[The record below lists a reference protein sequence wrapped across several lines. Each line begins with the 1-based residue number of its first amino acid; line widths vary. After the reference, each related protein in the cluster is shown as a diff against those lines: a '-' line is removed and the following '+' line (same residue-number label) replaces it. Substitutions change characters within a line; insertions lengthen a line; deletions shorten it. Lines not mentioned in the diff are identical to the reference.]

1 MSSSAPSVKDLYKTV
16 TADLAAFVNAERPQ
30 DTDPIHA
37 YLDRFIK
44 TNTPSHG
51 STPST
56 PSGSTVHTSTTA
68 QGLASTAS
76 AGAQGTQGAQG
87 GQAGIGGHGGHGGH
101 GGAGPQGATASTP
114 GALLSPS
121 TSAAGQRH
129 ANELWYQSLAN
140 PTALQ
145 HSSNLPFAF
154 HRLGSPTTNSPTS
167 SGPTSQNA
175 SVAGSPVISGGNG
188 TGAAVPLTASSHIAS
203 GTGLSI
209 ASASNQISLAAQRFS
224 AHLISL
230 FSQYEMGETPIASV
244 ASRIIVYLTH
254 LLPFL
259 TPQLVISDWWH
270 RLIEPSL
277 QGEIRLE
284 KDSLKACRDLVTECM
299 VRDPLMD
306 PLASGAG
313 SLLVAGDEEGQLST
327 PVAMAAMPIPQFVLR
342 KYIRA
347 ARKLNHRLEGLD
359 LHAEGTGAS
368 WLRAKGSS
376 TLSSGHAGH
385 ESGSGL
391 PFTRS
396 TSSTSNNWQSE
407 YPPVLQD
414 LENQQRLLSKAR
426 AIIRRKKD
434 LLAKNLESILFTY
447 GGGVGR
453 VKDFF
458 SCLYTY
464 FVGARYRAEILG
476 LLCQFIRRQRVHLH
490 QILATPLFD
499 SILLSLKHDTS
510 PLIISL
516 GLMTLIML
524 MPRIP
529 ATLNDRLPDLF
540 LILSRILCW
549 PKSQQQLLAVTS
561 QDGTNLTGQTIR
573 SFDEFDD
580 EGVSTN
586 RATENGAVGAGTDD
600 KTAEVEAEAKAEVE
614 VEGPP
619 NAVESEDIPLYSHG
633 IRWRRYGPAVPGG
646 TKEGAPDPTAIFS
659 FLYGLFPCNLLQF
672 LHSPRRYLSQSL
684 SPTGSPK
691 QGSGVNSTESDE
703 DAGDVDGGSYSP
715 KETAGSDDKIYIDE
729 DLLKSRVQTML
740 KRHSLHPD
748 LLTMTCEQELV
759 NKARWQKLE
768 PMEIVAMCVGL
779 DVWSAGGLYGTGPIL
794 RSIEEEKGGL
804 LATNSDEEDEDN
816 EIESPP
822 TSQQSTDQRTS
833 PVQAQA
839 SASVESLGSEASEGT
854 PIEILAQEEFFGP
867 RAVREAIT
875 PSRPLP
881 GTTLSAFQR
890 AQPLQQSI
898 SGPGVHTLPRT
909 RKKSKEVRMSQIL
922 QNFATLRGLNHDEYL
937 AEAASTLSLTVGPGG
952 VNKDRRGSALK
963 NRSSSGSLTA
973 TTATHPPGDATL
985 AAPSIVTDIPTE
997 KSMALTITNTGST
1010 QNSLQHATSVA
1021 TLVMLNQE
1029 YRRTVMHLERDLLM
1043 AKNELNFE
1051 LFLKQQH
1058 IQQISKVHR
1067 AHVLDA
1073 SVEAERQNLYN
1084 TCRSLKAQLQDTRLL
1099 LEKEKSELE
1108 KRKNKQTHWDT
1119 ELKSKMQTFRDERK
1133 QLQFEVER
1141 LKQDIKDTKQAQ
1153 ETQERLLTEERK
1165 GTFQL
1170 KNSIEDL
1177 SPKLKRMEEYET
1189 QIQEMTRQLVLWE
1202 TEQSRASEMQHQV
1215 ESVFSQWQKA
1225 EQLLAAE
1232 REESRT
1238 LRNKAS
1244 QQAQILDDLRLQM
1257 TINEGRTADDM
1268 SETPPMEYQSEE
1280 EAEDR
1285 VEAHDGGGEA
1295 DKESARLDQVVE
1307 NEHGSEDEGSQGQE
1321 VERERSIRR
1330 KASNSL
1336 RHRNSSSALDA
1347 SHWPSTY
1354 SRSSSSQTGV
1364 DQQRRAEA
1372 MQGFLAREKERWD
1385 QELQQAHNRWSK
1397 EATRNQEL
1405 EDRILEL
1412 QGQLEMAQAM
1422 DRRPHPGWSH
1432 QDRLGDSLGQH
1443 GGDGGSDSS
1452 TPLIHVPSQPQ
1463 DVPNATAT
1471 HSTASESGVHDDT
1484 EGADTDDGGIGS
1496 SGMIG
1501 RYSRQRQETED
1512 EDDLV
1517 AQRMRS
1523 TQRASAQVSTES
1535 LQSKGK
1541 GTKSSKSKSRWP
1553 SILERAQTDKG
1564 AYTTSMHLG
1573 GNAPGFLDL
1582 TRHPPST
1589 HRSQSSQHL
1598 SRKSGESSS
1607 TRTTASSSSAAA
1619 RAAAGGLIPVL
1630 DYHPRKMSTMSD
1642 GASSDMTTASDS
1654 SATASAQ
1661 LQAAGSSAGEESS
1674 RTGGKKG
1681 AKAKTKKEQERERE
1695 RIRMMSGVGP
1705 LVDPSKMYRNVRMF

>member
-1 MSSSAPSVKDLYKTV
+1 MSSNAPSVKDLYKTI
-16 TADLAAFVNAERPQ
+16 TADLAAFVSAEKPKDQ
-30 DTDPIHA
+30 DAIHA

-44 TNTPSHG
+44 ANTPSQA

-56 PSGSTVHTSTTA
+56 PSSGGAHTSTST
-68 QGLASTAS
+68 QGLAGAAS
-76 AGAQGTQGAQG
+76 AGGQGAQG
-87 GQAGIGGHGGHGGH
+87 GQAGPAGAGAH
-101 GGAGPQGATASTP
+101 GGAGLPGATSTAP
-114 GALLSPS
+114 GAVLSPS
-121 TSAAGQRH
+121 PSAAGQRH
-129 ANELWYQSLAN
+129 ANELWYQSLTN
-140 PTALQ
+140 HTALQ

-154 HRLGSPTTNSPTS
+154 HRLGSPATSSPTS

-175 SVAGSPVISGGNG
+175 SAACSPVISGGTSVGGAAAPTAASHVTGG
-188 TGAAVPLTASSHIAS
+188 TGSS
-203 GTGLSI
+203 LS
-209 ASASNQISLAAQRFS
+209 SASNQTPLAAQRFS

-230 FSQYEMGETPIASV
+230 FSQYEMGDTPIALV
-244 ASRIIVYLTH
+244 ASRLIVYLTH

-299 VRDPLMD
+299 VRDHLMD
-306 PLASGAG
+306 PLGSGTG

-327 PVAMAAMPIPQFVLR
+327 SVAMAAMPIPQFVLR

-359 LHAEGTGAS
+359 LLADGTGAS
-368 WLRAKGSS
+368 WLHSKGSS
-376 TLSSGHAGH
+376 TLSSSHAGH
-385 ESGSGL
+385 DSGSGL
-391 PFTRS
+391 PFARS
-396 TSSTSNNWQSE
+396 ISSTSNNWQSE

-499 SILLSLKHDTS
+499 SILLSLKYDTS

-586 RATENGAVGAGTDD
+586 RTTGDGTNNEGTHD
-600 KTAEVEAEAKAEVE
+600 KSAEVEADVE
-614 VEGPP
+614 VE
-619 NAVESEDIPLYSHG
+619 
-633 IRWRRYGPAVPGG
+633 
-646 TKEGAPDPTAIFS
+646 
-659 FLYGLFPCNLLQF
+659 
-672 LHSPRRYLSQSL
+672 
-684 SPTGSPK
+684 GSPK
-691 QGSGVNSTESDE
+691 QGSGIDSTGGDE
-703 DAGDVDGGSYSP
+703 DSGGNDMDGASYSP
-715 KETAGSDDKIYIDE
+715 KVNTTSDDKIYIDE

-779 DVWSAGGLYGTGPIL
+779 DVWSAGGLYGTGPVL

-804 LATNSDEEDEDN
+804 LATNSDEENEDEED
-816 EIESPP
+816 ESPP
-822 TSQQSTDQRTS
+822 TSQPAIDQRHS
-833 PVQAQA
+833 PVQTQA

-867 RAVREAIT
+867 RAVRETIT

-890 AQPLQQSI
+890 VQPLQQPI
-898 SGPGVHTLPRT
+898 TGPGVHTLPRT

-922 QNFATLRGLNHDEYL
+922 ENFATLRGLNHDEYL
-937 AEAASTLSLTVGPGG
+937 AEAASTLSLTVGPG
-952 VNKDRRGSALK
+952 VINRDRRGSALK
-963 NRSSSGSLTA
+963 NSNSSGSLTA
-973 TTATHPPGDATL
+973 TTATHPPGEATQ
-985 AAPSIVTDIPTE
+985 APPGIVTDIPSGE
-997 KSMALTITNTGST
+997 SMALTITNTGSS
-1010 QNSLQHATSVA
+1010 QDLQHATSVA

-1084 TCRSLKAQLQDTRLL
+1084 TCRSLKAQLQETRLL

-1141 LKQDIKDTKQAQ
+1141 LKQDIQDTRQAQ
-1153 ETQERLLTEERK
+1153 EIQERLLTEERK

-1189 QIQEMTRQLVLWE
+1189 RIQEMTRQLVLWE
-1202 TEQSRASEMQHQV
+1202 TEQSRASEMQHQLECV
-1215 ESVFSQWQKA
+1215 VSQWQKV

-1238 LRNKAS
+1238 LRNKVS
-1244 QQAQILDDLRLQM
+1244 QQAQILDDMRLQM
-1257 TINEGRTADDM
+1257 TINEGRTVDDM
-1268 SETPPMEYQSEE
+1268 AKTPPMEYRSEE
-1280 EAEDR
+1280 ETENR
-1285 VEAHDGGGEA
+1285 VKAHDGEEA
-1295 DKESARLDQVVE
+1295 DEEGTRVFQAIE
-1307 NEHGSEDEGSQGQE
+1307 EEHGGDDDGVQGQE
-1321 VERERSIRR
+1321 VERELSIRR

-1336 RHRNSSSALDA
+1336 RHRNSGSALDA
-1347 SHWPSTY
+1347 SNWPSTY
-1354 SRSSSSQTGV
+1354 SRSSSSQTGA

-1372 MQGFLAREKERWD
+1372 MQEFLAREKERWD

-1397 EATRNQEL
+1397 EAMRNQEL

-1422 DRRPHPGWSH
+1422 DRRQHPG
-1432 QDRLGDSLGQH
+1432 LGSQNRPEDGAGQH
-1443 GGDGGSDSS
+1443 GKDGGSGSS
-1452 TPLIHVPSQPQ
+1452 TPLAHVPSQPQ
-1463 DVPNATAT
+1463 DVPQATAT
-1471 HSTASESGVHDDT
+1471 HSTASESGAHDDT

-1517 AQRMRS
+1517 AQRMSS
-1523 TQRASAQVSTES
+1523 TKRASAQVSTES

-1553 SILERAQTDKG
+1553 AILERAQTDKG

-1582 TRHPPST
+1582 TRHPPSN
-1589 HRSQSSQHL
+1589 RSQSSQHL
-1598 SRKSGESSS
+1598 SRRSGESSS

-1630 DYHPRKMSTMSD
+1630 DYPRKMSTMSD

-1661 LQAAGSSAGEESS
+1661 QGGSTGGEES
-1674 RTGGKKG
+1674 RAGGKKG
-1681 AKAKTKKEQERERE
+1681 AKVKTKKEQERERE

>member
-1 MSSSAPSVKDLYKTV
+1 MSSSAPSVKDLYKTI
-16 TADLAAFVNAERPQ
+16 TADLASFVATDRPK
-30 DTDPIHA
+30 DTDAIQP
-37 YLDRFIK
+37 YLDQFIK
-44 TNTPSHG
+44 SNTPSHG
-51 STPST
+51 ASSSS
-56 PSGSTVHTSTTA
+56 SGGLHTSTTT

-76 AGAQGTQGAQG
+76 AGAQGAQGAQAGTG
-87 GQAGIGGHGGHGGH
+87 GHSGHGGQGA
-101 GGAGPQGATASTP
+101 AGPQGATSTAP
-114 GALLSPS
+114 GGMLSPS
-121 TSAAGQRH
+121 SSAAGQRH
-129 ANELWYQSLAN
+129 ANELWYQSLTNHA
-140 PTALQ
+140 ALQ

-175 SVAGSPVISGGNG
+175 SVAGSPVISGGHS
-188 TGAAVPLTASSHIAS
+188 TGGAVPPTSSSHITS
-203 GTGLSI
+203 GPGLSI
-209 ASASNQISLAAQRFS
+209 SSASNQTSLAAQRFS

-230 FSQYEMGETPIASV
+230 FSQYEMGETPIALV

-270 RLIEPSL
+270 RLLEPSL

-299 VRDPLMD
+299 VRDHLMD
-306 PLASGAG
+306 PLGSGTG

-327 PVAMAAMPIPQFVLR
+327 PAAMAAMPIPQFVLR

-347 ARKLNHRLEGLD
+347 ARKLNHRLEDLD
-359 LHAEGTGAS
+359 VHAEGTGAS
-368 WLRAKGSS
+368 WLRAKGPS
-376 TLSSGHAGH
+376 TLPSGHAGH
-385 ESGSGL
+385 DSGSGL

-434 LLAKNLESILFTY
+434 LLAKNLESILFAY

-499 SILLSLKHDTS
+499 SILLSLKYDTS

-586 RATENGAVGAGTDD
+586 RTTGRDANVENADD
-600 KTAEVEAEAKAEVE
+600 KPVETETKAEADVE

-619 NAVESEDIPLYSHG
+619 RAVESEDIPLYSHG

-659 FLYGLFPCNLLQF
+659 FLYGLFPCNLIQF

-684 SPTGSPK
+684 SPKGSPK
-691 QGSGVNSTESDE
+691 QGSGVDSPGSDE
-703 DAGDVDGGSYSP
+703 DAGDKEGASYSP
-715 KETAGSDDKIYIDE
+715 KEAAGGDGKIYIDE

-779 DVWSAGGLYGTGPIL
+779 DVWSAGGLYGTGPVL

-804 LATNSDEEDEDN
+804 LATNSDEEDEEDN
-816 EIESPP
+816 EVESLPL
-822 TSQQSTDQRTS
+822 SQRATDQRYS

-839 SASVESLGSEASEGT
+839 NASVESLGSEASEGT

-867 RAVREAIT
+867 RAAREAIA
-875 PSRPLP
+875 PPRPLP

-890 AQPLQQSI
+890 AQPLQQAI
-898 SGPGVHTLPRT
+898 SGSGPHTLPRA
-909 RKKSKEVRMSQIL
+909 RQKSKEVRMSQIL

-937 AEAASTLSLTVGPGG
+937 AEAASTLSLTVGPGV
-952 VNKDRRGSALK
+952 VNRGRRGSALK
-963 NRSSSGSLTA
+963 NSNSSGSLTA

-985 AAPSIVTDIPTE
+985 AAPGRVTDIPIE
-997 KSMALTITNTGST
+997 ESMALTITHAENS
-1010 QNSLQHATSVA
+1010 QDSLQHATSVA
-1021 TLVMLNQE
+1021 TLVMMNQE

-1084 TCRSLKAQLQDTRLL
+1084 TCRSLKAQLQETRLL

-1141 LKQDIKDTKQAQ
+1141 LKQDIQDTRQAQ
-1153 ETQERLLTEERK
+1153 EIQERLLTEERK

-1189 QIQEMTRQLVLWE
+1189 RIQEMTRQLVLWE
-1202 TEQSRASEMQHQV
+1202 TEQSRALEMQHQL
-1215 ESVFSQWQKA
+1215 ESVLSQWQKT
-1225 EQLLAAE
+1225 EQVLAAE

-1238 LRNKAS
+1238 LRNRAS
-1244 QQAQILDDLRLQM
+1244 QQAQMLDDLRLQM
-1257 TINEGRTADDM
+1257 AMSEGRTADDM
-1268 SETPPMEYQSEE
+1268 SKTPPMEYRSEE
-1280 EAEDR
+1280 EGEDR
-1285 VEAHDGGGEA
+1285 VKAHDGEEA
-1295 DKESARLDQVVE
+1295 RSSGARPDQASE
-1307 NEHGSEDEGSQGQE
+1307 HEHGDEDEDSQGQE
-1321 VERERSIRR
+1321 VEREHSVRR
-1330 KASNSL
+1330 KASSSL
-1336 RHRNSSSALDA
+1336 RHRSSASALDA
-1347 SHWPSTY
+1347 NHWPSTY
-1354 SRSSSSQTGV
+1354 SRSNSSQTGI

-1372 MQGFLAREKERWD
+1372 MQEFLAREG
-1385 QELQQAHNRWSK
+1385 AV
-1397 EATRNQEL
+1397 
-1405 EDRILEL
+1405 
-1412 QGQLEMAQAM
+1412 
-1422 DRRPHPGWSH
+1422 
-1432 QDRLGDSLGQH
+1432 
-1443 GGDGGSDSS
+1443 GS
-1452 TPLIHVPSQPQ
+1452 
-1463 DVPNATAT
+1463 
-1471 HSTASESGVHDDT
+1471 G
-1484 EGADTDDGGIGS
+1484 
-1496 SGMIG
+1496 
-1501 RYSRQRQETED
+1501 
-1512 EDDLV
+1512 
-1517 AQRMRS
+1517 
-1523 TQRASAQVSTES
+1523 
-1535 LQSKGK
+1535 
-1541 GTKSSKSKSRWP
+1541 
-1553 SILERAQTDKG
+1553 
-1564 AYTTSMHLG
+1564 
-1573 GNAPGFLDL
+1573 
-1582 TRHPPST
+1582 
-1589 HRSQSSQHL
+1589 
-1598 SRKSGESSS
+1598 
-1607 TRTTASSSSAAA
+1607 
-1619 RAAAGGLIPVL
+1619 AAAG
-1630 DYHPRKMSTMSD
+1630 
-1642 GASSDMTTASDS
+1642 A
-1654 SATASAQ
+1654 
-1661 LQAAGSSAGEESS
+1661 
-1674 RTGGKKG
+1674 
-1681 AKAKTKKEQERERE
+1681 
-1695 RIRMMSGVGP
+1695 
-1705 LVDPSKMYRNVRMF
+1705 